1 MFALADGLVKNA
13 KFPLAMV
20 FQQMK
25 LPSVVPAEELAN
37 KSIHADVSQDGLVPV
52 AKPQFVN
59 DHALMDFV
67 LDPILARAETVTKVL
82 NVLIL
87 DAMTH

>member
-25 LPSVVPAEELAN
+25 PPSVVPAEELAN
-37 KSIHADVSQDGLVPV
+37 KSIRADVSQDGLGPV
-52 AKPQFVN
+52 VKPQFVK